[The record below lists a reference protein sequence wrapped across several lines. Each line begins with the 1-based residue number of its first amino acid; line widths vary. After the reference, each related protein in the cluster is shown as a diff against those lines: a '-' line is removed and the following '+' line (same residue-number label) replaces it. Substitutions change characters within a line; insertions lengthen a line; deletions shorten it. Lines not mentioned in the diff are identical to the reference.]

1 MADDITFEWID
12 GPDAKDAPR
21 PATHEEWDAID
32 EVCAARGWMSLNRTL
47 TRILVAKR
55 DDRIVGFIVLQLVPH
70 TEPLYVDPAERG
82 TDLAATLADQMVE
95 FLLSV
100 KARGWL
106 VIADSPHAR
115 QLCEDRGMQK
125 VKSPVYIAK

>member
-1 MADDITFEWID
+1 MDEDIKFEWID
-12 GPDAKDAPR
+12 GPDSQGPR

-55 DDRIVGFIVLQLVPH
+55 EDAIVGFIVLQLVPH
-70 TEPLYVDPAERG
+70 SEPLYVAPSERG
-82 TDLAATLADQMVE
+82 TDLAASLADQMVE

-100 KARGWL
+100 KARGWM
-106 VIADSPHAR
+106 VVADNPHAKK
-115 QLCEDRGMQK
+115 LCEDRGMTK
-125 VKSPVYIAK
+125 VKSPVFIAK